1 MNLDK
6 FLNILQ
12 KIDDFNSKL
21 ILNEDKEVVNELK
34 LFYIKRFYSFS
45 NSLLSLIPNME
56 KNKFSIISIGVIL
69 RTCMSDFIT
78 FYYLFGQVKKK
89 PNEYEEVIRRFMA
102 DNLDYLH
109 KDISKITDK
118 KKRENLFSIMKM
130 KWPEYFI
137 ENKNEIIKPL
147 RKSISEMAKELI
159 NEGKTEHKDAY
170 EYYNYLSK
178 FEHIGK
184 LTIDLQ
190 EYHENNLNEN
200 LNKLAVTYSLY
211 LDSFICVVNSFNI
224 SNQLKTELNELIETA
239 KN

>member
-1 MNLDK
+1 M
-6 FLNILQ
+6 

-21 ILNEDKEVVNELK
+21 ILNENKEVINELK
-34 LFYIKRFYSFS
+34 IIYIKRFYSFS
-45 NSLLSLIPNME
+45 NSLLSLMPNLAS
-56 KNKFSIISIGVIL
+56 NKYTIISIGIIL

-89 PNEYEEVIRRFMA
+89 PKEYIEEIRRFMA
-102 DNLDYLH
+102 DNLGYLH

-118 KKRENLFSIMKM
+118 KERDNLLSIMKM

-137 ENKNEIIKPL
+137 KNKNEIIKPL
-147 RKSISEMAKELI
+147 RKSISVMAKELI
-159 NEGKTEHKDAY
+159 NEGETIYQDAY
-170 EYYNYLSK
+170 DYYNYLSK

-200 LNKLAVTYSLY
+200 INKVAVTYSLY
-211 LDSFICVVNSFNI
+211 LDSFISVVKSFDI
-224 SNQLKTELNELIETA
+224 SDELKIELNELIETA